1 MSALMLGSVFLLAT
15 FMGTFVNAQAQGP
28 CPNGEV
34 AITDATRAQAK
45 AAGIPD
51 TSPCWNP
58 SSQYAG
64 QDIGE
69 SKQFLRSI
77 LCPPDGD
84 NYGGKGPDGTIE
96 GLDGKFSVC
105 AAKFL
110 KAAQGAGIN
119 VCVREGA
126 RSVEKQNQ
134 YVARGVIACKKGAMC
149 EHPRGIAIDVNVRPN
164 TNGCASYRT
173 LHQSAAQFGVVF
185 YLGCRDAYH
194 FVPTK
199 GGDCSGGGVIQPETD
214 YDFPQYYTAQ
224 APTSRISD
232 QFRQALGMQPQQPQQ
247 PSIPSSATPAASPVT
262 SSLPLP
268 TQSQFCM
275 PEYKC
280 SGNTLLYQN
289 SFCAT
294 QVSQMCS
301 AGCRNGACVAATSSE
316 NTNTNTNTN
325 ATSTIDIIGE
335 LGGVRATSTS
345 VGTSTPLQLIL
356 GLSQN
361 QATATGQGS
370 TRTVALLATGSI
382 ASLQIVGA
390 QQTFTS
396 PNLNQNVS
404 TWGAPQSQSGLF
416 AVLESMKNVLIKAL
430 EYLRPFRYSQSRI
443 QAIDG
448 HDTVE

>member
-1 MSALMLGSVFLLAT
+1 MHATSMSALIFGGTILLVSFTAT
-15 FMGTFVNAQAQGP
+15 FVDAQAQGP

-34 AITDATRAQAK
+34 SITDATRAQAK

-58 SSQYAG
+58 NSQYAG

-110 KAAQGAGIN
+110 KAAQSAGIN

-134 YVARGVIACKKGAMC
+134 YVARGVIACKRGAAC

-164 TNGCASYRT
+164 TNGCAGYRT
-173 LHQSAAQFGVVF
+173 LHQSASQFGVVF

-194 FVPTK
+194 FVPMK

-214 YDFPQYYTAQ
+214 YDFPQYSAPQ
-224 APTSRISD
+224 SPTSGIAN
-232 QFRQALGMQPQQPQQ
+232 QFRQAFGMQPQQ
-247 PSIPSSATPAASPVT
+247 PSIPTSNATPAPSPTT
-262 SSLPLP
+262 SQLPLP

-301 AGCRNGACVAATSSE
+301 AGCRNGACIAATSTE
-316 NTNTNTNTN
+316 NTNTNN

-335 LGGVRATSTS
+335 LGGVSATATS

-361 QATATGQGS
+361 QASTTGQGTS
-370 TRTVALLATGSI
+370 RTMALLATGSV
-382 ASLQIVGA
+382 ASLQLVGA

-396 PNLNQNVS
+396 PNLNEVGRPLPTAQNSS
-404 TWGAPQSQSGLF
+404 TLF
-416 AVLESMKNVLIKAL
+416 ALLETMKKVLLWAL
-430 EYLRPFRYSQSRI
+430 QYLEPFKVSRERDG
-443 QAIDG
+443 AIDG
-448 HDTVE
+448 HTVE